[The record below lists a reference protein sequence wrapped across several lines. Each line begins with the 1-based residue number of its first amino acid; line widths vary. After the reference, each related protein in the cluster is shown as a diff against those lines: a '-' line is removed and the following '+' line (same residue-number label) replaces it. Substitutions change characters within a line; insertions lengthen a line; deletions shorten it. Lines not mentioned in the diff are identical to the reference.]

1 MHMAAMDQC
10 FLCVCVCL
18 STKASLDQILAT
30 IPLQYQPLLE
40 QTVSDIHIAV
50 IVRSLTNWNLACA
63 DLWIT
68 EAEEEMIT
76 EENRSTIGQ
85 RYVWLLNSVHVHVLM
100 YHCILDKS
108 VSYIILEYCS
118 SHSIWKKNGEG
129 QCIEFILLEIK

>member
-68 EAEEEMIT
+68 EAEEEMIA

>member
-1 MHMAAMDQC
+1 MS
-10 FLCVCVCL
+10 L

-68 EAEEEMIT
+68 EAEEEMIA
-76 EENRSTIGQ
+76 EENRTTIGQ
-85 RYVWLLNSVHVHVLM
+85 RYVWLLNSLHVHVLM

>member
-1 MHMAAMDQC
+1 M
-10 FLCVCVCL
+10 CVSL

-40 QTVSDIHIAV
+40 QTVSDTHIAV

-68 EAEEEMIT
+68 EAEEEMIA
-76 EENRSTIGQ
+76 EENRTTIGQ
-85 RYVWLLNSVHVHVLM
+85 RYVWLLNSVHVYVLM

-108 VSYIILEYCS
+108 IILEYCS

>member
-1 MHMAAMDQC
+1 
-10 FLCVCVCL
+10 VCVCL

-68 EAEEEMIT
+68 EAEEEMIA
-76 EENRSTIGQ
+76 EENRTTIRQ
-85 RYVWLLNSVHVHVLM
+85 RYVWLLNSLHVHVLM

-108 VSYIILEYCS
+108 IILEYCS
-118 SHSIWKKNGEG
+118 SYSIWKKNGEG

>member
-1 MHMAAMDQC
+1 M
-10 FLCVCVCL
+10 CVSL

-68 EAEEEMIT
+68 EAEEEMIA
-76 EENRSTIGQ
+76 EENRTTIGQ

-118 SHSIWKKNGEG
+118 SHSIWKKMV
-129 QCIEFILLEIK
+129 KATV